1 MAQYGFRMAQNF
13 IMSETTVL
21 VIIDVFNRV
30 QSSKRKSNFNMTG
43 TGTDWLVPNLNYD
56 HQNVIQASIS

>member
-1 MAQYGFRMAQNF
+1 MAQQGFRKTQNF

-21 VIIDVFNRV
+21 VIIDVFSRV
-30 QSSKRKSNFNMTG
+30 QSSKSKVNFNMTD

-56 HQNVIQASIS
+56 HQNVI